1 MAIDDCFIPIL
12 LCSIGVVI
20 IGSIAAVII
29 TNLII
34 KIVQKIR
41 KRKVHVYIT
50 KEELR
55 KAFSSEAEFHIFVF
69 NTLLDRIEK
78 ESQK

>member
-12 LCSIGVVI
+12 LCSIGIVI

-29 TNLII
+29 TNLLINL
-34 KIVQKIR
+34 VQKIR
-41 KRKVHVYIT
+41 KRKVHIYIT
-50 KEELR
+50 KDELR
-55 KAFSSEAEFHIFVF
+55 KAFNSEVDFHIFIF

-78 ESQK
+78 ESHK

>member
-20 IGSIAAVII
+20 IGSIAAIII
-29 TNLII
+29 TNLLIN
-34 KIVQKIR
+34 IVQKIR
-41 KRKVHVYIT
+41 KRKVHITIT
-50 KEELR
+50 KDELR
-55 KAFSSEAEFHIFVF
+55 KAFNSEAEFHIFIF

-78 ESQK
+78 ESHK

>member
-1 MAIDDCFIPIL
+1 MAIDNCFIPIL

-29 TNLII
+29 TNLLF

-41 KRKVHVYIT
+41 KRKVHITIT
-50 KEELR
+50 KDELR
-55 KAFSSEAEFHIFVF
+55 KAFDSEDAFRIFIV
-69 NTLLDRIEK
+69 NTLIDRVEK
-78 ESQK
+78 ESHK